1 MTTTTTVFDE
11 DIKLEDLSGVRQLVR
26 LEETDST
33 QNVARELAHE
43 GNGEHTLVLAG
54 SQTLG
59 KGRMGRVWESGPGGI
74 YMTLIL
80 KPAIGLKYLPDLS
93 ILGGEVVSS
102 TLRELYGFKTRI
114 KPPNDVYAFHPR
126 KKKWLKIAGI
136 LTESA
141 SVAKTPNWILLGI
154 GVNLNN
160 KVPLDSAVSAC
171 ELLGK
176 ETAFADFLRAFFIN
190 FRARYSSWEYSS
202 RSKTSRE

>member
-1 MTTTTTVFDE
+1 MPLTVFNE

-26 LEETDST
+26 LEETGST
-33 QNVARELAHE
+33 QSVARELAFE

-54 SQTLG
+54 RQTLG
-59 KGRMGRVWESGPGGI
+59 KGRMGSVWESGTGGI

-80 KPAIGLKYLPDLS
+80 KPSIGLKYLPDLS
-93 ILGGEVVSS
+93 ILGGEVVRA
-102 TLRELYGFKTRI
+102 TLSELYGFKTRI
-114 KPPNDVYAFHPR
+114 KLPNDVYALHPR

-141 SVAKTPNWILLGI
+141 SMAGTPEWVLLGI

-160 KVPLDSAVSAC
+160 KVSLDTAVSVR

-176 ETAFADFLRAFFIN
+176 ETALAGFLKAFFIN
-190 FRARYSSWEYSS
+190 FWARYSSWEYSS
-202 RSKTSRE
+202 RSKTSRA

>member
-1 MTTTTTVFDE
+1 MPHTVFDE

-26 LEETDST
+26 LEETGST
-33 QNVARELAHE
+33 QSMARELAHE
-43 GNGEHTLVLAG
+43 GNGEHTVVLAG

-102 TLRELYGFKTRI
+102 TLRDLYSFKTRI

-160 KVPLDSAVSAC
+160 KVPLDSAVSAR
-171 ELLGK
+171 ELLGR
-176 ETAFADFLRAFFIN
+176 ETALADFLKVFFVN
-190 FRARYSSWEYSS
+190 FWARYSSWEYSS
-202 RSKTSRE
+202 RAKTSRE